1 MNAPEPA
8 PTMRTPTAIKS
19 ILPMGLSYLASG
31 GSLIT
36 SSAAQLLTFAIL
48 ARALGVL
55 EFSYFVGLTA
65 ITAVAVQLCGLGSQE
80 ALVRRV
86 AQDRTM
92 FRVMFGHSIIMSA
105 ATGALLVAL
114 GLVALPFLFTLDA
127 NPWTNLG
134 AISLFLL
141 ANIILT
147 RVILFVEAA
156 FLAHSMFAAA
166 NRNVVL
172 YAAGRLVAAV
182 AGCLVFGVDSL
193 AEWAVWNFVAHL
205 VIAVIALRSIR
216 SLGAPKFHIVR
227 DELRNGLLFCTP
239 FVLRALRQNIDLL
252 LLTAFTSPEIVA
264 SYGVA
269 RRIIDSGYLS
279 VDALNRLMYPGS
291 AAATVNGLRHGMARF
306 RKVFFVSLGIS
317 TVTAVILIAAAPLL
331 PLLFGHEYVSMPDFV
346 RVLAFV
352 IVLMG
357 MYATALEALGSSG
370 HQLQRALVLNS
381 ATIVGGITVALA
393 TWRFGING
401 TFVASYAVEAGTAA
415 FAWFMLLR
423 LAAAS
428 DKPGPRLGGEGV
440 LGS

>member
-1 MNAPEPA
+1 
-8 PTMRTPTAIKS
+8 MRTPTAIKS

-48 ARALGVL
+48 ARELGVL

-346 RVLAFV
+346 RILAFV

-381 ATIVGGITVALA
+381 ATIIGGITVALA

-428 DKPGPRLGGEGV
+428 DKPAPRLGGEGV